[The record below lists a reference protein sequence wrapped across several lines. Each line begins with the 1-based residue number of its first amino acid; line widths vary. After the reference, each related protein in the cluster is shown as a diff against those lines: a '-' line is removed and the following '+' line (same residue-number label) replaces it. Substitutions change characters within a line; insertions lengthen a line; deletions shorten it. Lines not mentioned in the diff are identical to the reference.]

1 MRIIWTHTA
10 WQDLDAVAEY
20 IAKDSRYYSVLFVQQ
35 AREASRSLVY
45 FARRGRV
52 VPEFGD
58 RNMREL
64 FVMNYRM
71 IYRVARNE
79 VSIVALIH
87 GSRDL
92 LVLWRREKRPI

>member
-10 WQDLDAVAEY
+10 WKDLDSIAEY
-20 IAKDSRYYSVLFVQQ
+20 IAKDSGYYSVLFVQQ
-35 AREASRSLVY
+35 AREASRSLAC
-45 FARRGRV
+45 FSRRGRV

-58 RNMREL
+58 RKMREL

-92 LVLWRREKRPI
+92 LALWRREKRPV